1 MLLGVPRL
9 LTPDLL
15 HALCAMGHGDEMVIV
30 DANFPAASVG
40 RRVVCLPGT
49 TSTQV
54 LDAVLAV
61 MPLDTMVSPAV
72 VTMEVVGDPTAR
84 PPAVEDFANTLA
96 QRSRDERAL
105 GHLERQQFY
114 ARARGAFVIVQ
125 TGDTRRY
132 ANILLVKGTIRDE
145 TAA

>member
-15 HALCAMGHGDEMVIV
+15 HALCAMGHGDEIVIV

-40 RRVVCLPGT
+40 RRVVYMPGAS
-49 TSTQV
+49 STDA

-72 VTMEVVGDPTAR
+72 FTMEVVGDPTAR
-84 PPAVEDFANTLA
+84 PPAVEDFAATIA
-96 QRSRDERAL
+96 RRSRDERAL
-105 GHLERQQFY
+105 GHQERHQFY
-114 ARARGAFVIVQ
+114 ARARGAYVIVQ

-145 TAA
+145 PAA

>member
-1 MLLGVPRL
+1 MLLGIPRL

-15 HALCAMGHGDEMVIV
+15 HALSSMGHGDEMVIV
-30 DANFPAASVG
+30 DANFPAAGVA
-40 RRVVCLPGT
+40 RRVVYLPGA
-49 TSTQV
+49 TSTDA

-61 MPLDTMVSPAV
+61 MPLDTTVSPAV

-84 PPAVEDFANTLA
+84 PPAVEDFARA
-96 QRSRDERAL
+96 IARRSKDERAL

-114 ARARGAFVIVQ
+114 ARARGAYVIVQ

-145 TAA
+145 PAA

>member
-15 HALCAMGHGDEMVIV
+15 HALCAMGHGDAMVIV
-30 DANFPAASVG
+30 DANFPAASVA

-72 VTMEVVGDPTAR
+72 ITMEVVGDPTAR
-84 PPAVEDFANTLA
+84 PPAVEDFARTLA
-96 QRSRDERAL
+96 QRSTEERAL

-114 ARARGAFVIVQ
+114 ARAREAFVIVQ

-132 ANILLVKGTIRDE
+132 ANILLVKGTLRDE
-145 TAA
+145 TGA